1 MVRKPGAD
9 MDVYPVGAIVGLL
22 LTVLGALLGTF
33 TTLMEKRRPGLELKG
48 GKAGGAKKPTVPPR
62 ISRSGVVVLSVFA
75 AVVVLYGLFTLIWY
89 WQEFRQRI
97 DDALFLVWL
106 LLIMVAGMF
115 SQVLV
120 SNYRNGHH
128 LFS

>member
-1 MVRKPGAD
+1 MG
-9 MDVYPVGAIVGLL
+9 VYYVVWIVGIL
-22 LTVLGALLGTF
+22 LTVLGAMLGTF

-97 DDALFLVWL
+97 DDALLSQTRAV
-106 LLIMVAGMF
+106 IRAQTTSTEEDQRIPKGM
-115 SQVLV
+115 
-120 SNYRNGHH
+120 
-128 LFS
+128 